1 MIVIYIIFKFIWFDY
16 LLFKFDYDKYMVI
29 KTSSKRTRRQLLAA
43 ISATT
48 RKQNVGLN
56 ISNNVRSPQGATA
69 PSAPKKPPNSSAPEN
84 ENIADKLVM
93 YLWFINY

>member
-1 MIVIYIIFKFIWFDY
+1 M
-16 LLFKFDYDKYMVI
+16 FKFDCDKYMVI

-48 RKQNVGLN
+48 WKQNVGLN
-56 ISNNVRSPQGATA
+56 ISNNVQSPQDPTA
-69 PSAPKKPPNSSAPEN
+69 PSAPRIPPKSSAPEN